1 MRKVFMMIF
10 ILFATL
16 TVIPYLIIINF
27 SNKKDVRVIEP
38 ETVMVYIKEENRVE
52 KMEINQY
59 LKEVVSAE
67 MPAQFHPEALKAQ
80 AVAARTYLIN
90 RIRAYEKGEK
100 PAEHMGADICTD
112 SAHCKA
118 WISEEKRKKLWEKDK
133 RQEYWKKISD
143 AVDNTGSLIVT
154 YNSEPISAV
163 FHSTSSGYTENSED
177 VWTSQVA
184 YLRSVKSEGDEK
196 SPKFHS
202 QKEMTIDEFKRI
214 AEEKIEGVSWDDYII
229 GDIERSDAGGI
240 KTIDVGG
247 ISVKGSDFRFMYDLR
262 SANIQIEIIEEV
274 VKMDVKGYGHG
285 VGMSQY
291 GADYLARQ
299 GKNFEDILKT
309 YYTGVSLDE
318 CKKST

>member
-1 MRKVFMMIF
+1 MIVLMF
-10 ILFATL
+10 IFPATIGL
-16 TVIPYLIIINF
+16 LRHKSPTILPQSKNIQKITYLETETGKIKECELEEYLIG
-27 SNKKDVRVIEP
+27 V
-38 ETVMVYIKEENRVE
+38 
-52 KMEINQY
+52 
-59 LKEVVSAE
+59 LAAE
-67 MPAQFHPEALKAQ
+67 MPAEYHIEALKAQ
-80 AVAARTYLIN
+80 AVAARSFIISRIN
-90 RIRAYEKGEK
+90 ETNPDHPNAVVC
-100 PAEHMGADICTD
+100 DD
-112 SAHCKA
+112 STHCKA
-118 WISEEKRKKLWEKDK
+118 HWTEDAARQKWQKGKADQYWSKLK
-133 RQEYWKKISD
+133 S
-143 AVDNTGSLIVT
+143 AVDETAGEYMICEDQVVEAFFFARSNGK
-154 YNSEPISAV
+154 
-163 FHSTSSGYTENSED
+163 TENSED